1 MKKIIP
7 VLILP
12 LLILSI
18 GCSTSNYYLVRH
30 AEKVDNSKNPP
41 LSEAGKERADNLK
54 DILKTE
60 NIDLLYATDYIRTQN
75 TVKPLAD
82 NLNKEVIT
90 YDARKTYDIVERLK
104 KVNNKNIVVAGHS
117 NTVPD
122 MVLHFTGDSVHIGHD
137 DYCNLYLIKKEK
149 KLFKET
155 YELEKRTY
163 GKCE

>member
-1 MKKIIP
+1 MQKA
-7 VLILP
+7 LFFLSFF
-12 LLILSI
+12 ILSL

-41 LSEAGKERADNLK
+41 LSEAGKERADILK

-82 NLNKEVIT
+82 NLNKKVTT
-90 YDARKTYDIVERLK
+90 YDARKTQGFVEKIK
-104 KVNNKNIVVAGHS
+104 KLNNKNIVVAGHS

-122 MVLHFTGDSVHIGHD
+122 MVLHFTGDSVHIGHN
-137 DYCNLYLIKKEK
+137 DYCNLYLIKKQK
-149 KLFKET
+149 KIFKET